1 MPSMKFDEAIEE
13 IRSRINILE
22 IVSERV
28 DLKRSGRSYRG
39 LCPFHAEKTPSFYVD
54 PDKGVYHCFGCGAS
68 GNLFR
73 FVMDTEGVSFRE
85 AVEILAQ
92 RLGITIEYGDREDR
106 RNPLLRILDFA
117 RTYYASQ
124 LQGPSGEGAR
134 RYLEQRGIRRD
145 MVARFQLGYAP
156 PTGLGLI
163 REAERQGFPREL
175 LQQAGLLTVTSDGRV
190 YDLFR
195 ERLMFPVQD
204 ATGRTVG
211 FSGRTLADAQPKYLN
226 TPETLVFKKGRLL
239 YGYPQA
245 RDAIRAR
252 DEAILV
258 EGQVDVLL
266 MHQVGYENTVAPLGT
281 AFTEYQARQLARSTK
296 HVLLLFD
303 GDEAGVKAVQRTIPV
318 LLGAGIFPRVALLPE
333 DTDPADLASREPEAL
348 PRLMDQ
354 AVDIVDFYLQKRPE
368 TVEEG
373 YRQMRA
379 FVEALA
385 GARDPVLQESF
396 VQEAAKRYGYDLGR
410 MREALEVLRREAVP
424 RRGGGAAEAPRIASE
439 EGSRWEIKLLAVALG
454 DEALRQR
461 LLQLPPEAFRHPLVR
476 QMVQRVKES
485 VAPEEAL
492 AEADAAFRAEF
503 ARIQMRLGQTD
514 PALLRHWAL
523 EKIKK
528 KEMRVQMAAEGDSLA
543 EIERLKQELLRLSEQ
558 RLKGLL

>member
-124 LQGPSGEGAR
+124 LKREAGRGAR
-134 RYLEQRGIRRD
+134 EYLRRRGVEPET
-145 MVARFQLGYAP
+145 MQRFQLGYAP
-156 PTGLGLI
+156 PSGFGLL
-163 REAERQGFPREL
+163 REAERQGFSREL

-252 DEAILV
+252 DGAILV
-258 EGQVDVLL
+258 EGQMDVLL

-281 AFTEYQARQLARSTK
+281 AFTEHQARQLARSTK

-303 GDEAGVKAVQRTIPV
+303 GDEAGLKAVQRTIPV
-318 LLGAGIFPRVALLPE
+318 LLKAGIFPKVALLPE
-333 DTDPADLASREPEAL
+333 GTDPADLAGREPEAL
-348 PRLMDQ
+348 RRLMDQ

-385 GARDPVLQESF
+385 GAQDPVLQESF
-396 VQEAAKRYGYDLGR
+396 LKEAAKRYGYDLDR
-410 MREALEVLRREAVP
+410 MREALEMLRRDA
-424 RRGGGAAEAPRIASE
+424 GAPRMSPAASRGTPE
-439 EGSRWEIKLLAVALG
+439 EGGHWEMKLLAVMLA
-454 DEALRQR
+454 DEALRPH
-461 LLQLPPEAFRHPLVR
+461 LYTLPPAAFRHPGVR
-476 QMVQRVKES
+476 DLLQKVQEGKPVD
-485 VAPEEAL
+485 EAL
-492 AEADAAFRAEF
+492 AEADASTRTELARA
-503 ARIQMRLGQTD
+503 QMRIGQAD
-514 PALLRHWAL
+514 IGLLRHWAV

-528 KEMRVQMAAEGDSLA
+528 KEILA
-543 EIERLKQELLRLSEQ
+543 RIQEPSGEEPLKEIERLKQELLRLSTQ
-558 RLKGLL
+558 RLKGLS